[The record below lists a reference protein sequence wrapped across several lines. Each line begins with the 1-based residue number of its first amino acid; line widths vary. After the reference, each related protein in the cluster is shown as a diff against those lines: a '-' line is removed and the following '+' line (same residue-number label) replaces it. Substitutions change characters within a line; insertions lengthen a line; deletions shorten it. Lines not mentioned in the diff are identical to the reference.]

1 MSDDEFW
8 QKVYIASVQ
17 SRVVAG
23 AAMRADLALREYRA
37 RKLQGD
43 FRKQNKAL

>member
-1 MSDDEFW
+1 MKDADFW
-8 QKVYIASVQ
+8 QQVYIASVIACHAD
-17 SRVVAG
+17 R

-37 RKLQGD
+37 RNRQGD